1 MEEVIAGHGAYD
13 DEIRNTL
20 DLRYDAAVTAL
31 RCELEDAL
39 ARLSRPAANA
49 TWEAT
54 QEFKQF
60 IVTVAQLKHLFGGH
74 YSAPPASWIRRSK
87 KRERGRKKKQK
98 AKNARKKKEKKQLK
112 RQQKK
117 KKKQQ
122 KAKAAQSKQKSQ
134 QAARTKAIQG
144 VKKEDRWKH
153 FWTWPEEINDVT
165 LAAALIDLS
174 SEGSCSAE
182 GEAPEHLHNVFTML
196 FEVTDRNQDG
206 SLSTIELMNVLK
218 KRAKGTALD
227 GNSHA
232 VFTLKDQL
240 HEIAED
246 DHAISKF
253 TWEKGIMATMRKDEN
268 GAVTQWVLR
277 ELQNLACDWTTQ
289 TSDEHDGAE
298 YYHNDTTE
306 EQTWVKPPAL
316 AALQR
321 LEEIITDAGHPLSI
335 SDDDDSLSA
344 AVISPQFNVSSSEPS
359 SESELSPSSSSIE
372 SSDEEEE
379 SDHRRERN
387 RKYPSQT
394 SGALPEEMWRASI
407 EGVRLGF
414 NPVKIDLTPI
424 DTSLCSS
431 FAQSIGSDRFA
442 QAAAGTI
449 FEREQSMMRD
459 MQHELAGKYRSYD
472 GTTRTTQRTKE
483 NELEQLKT
491 LCVSVGEVTM
501 RSSFSITSLRSH
513 FSPPLPPHPL
523 RVALLSL
530 ARGDSRTQMSGGAGR
545 ERKPSIAPQKGRR
558 RVGSRRTTVMGFSTE
573 ARKEQP
579 KWLRVKRLS
588 LSDSG
593 DHVHKHHAKQRRA
606 SMEGDRSLLWGTSK
620 DAAAMHGGEVTP
632 PLEESI
638 GEEEEEEDASAY
650 LQRGPPPPRQP
661 STSVNP
667 LRATPKINWSRS
679 FSTSQQK
686 YYWKCKESG
695 EHSWEEPEGWT
706 LPVLPADWKEHHDK
720 ESKAHYYSNRITGEI
735 TWQRPEPEE
744 LY

>member
-39 ARLSRPAANA
+39 ARLSGPAANA

-74 YSAPPASWIRRSK
+74 YHAPPASVIRRSK

-117 KKKQQ
+117 KKQQQ

-174 SEGSCSAE
+174 SEGSCSAK

-253 TWEKGIMATMRKDEN
+253 TWEQGIMATMRKDEN

-289 TSDEHDGAE
+289 TSDGYDGAE
-298 YYHNDTTE
+298 YYHNGSSE
-306 EQTWVKPPAL
+306 EQTWDKPPVL

-321 LEEIITDAGHPLSI
+321 LEEIIAENGHPLS
-335 SDDDDSLSA
+335 A
-344 AVISPQFNVSSSEPS
+344 AAISPQFNVSSSEPS
-359 SESELSPSSSSIE
+359 SESELSPPSSSTE

-513 FSPPLPPHPL
+513 IS
-523 RVALLSL
+523 
-530 ARGDSRTQMSGGAGR
+530 
-545 ERKPSIAPQKGRR
+545 
-558 RVGSRRTTVMGFSTE
+558 
-573 ARKEQP
+573 
-579 KWLRVKRLS
+579 
-588 LSDSG
+588 
-593 DHVHKHHAKQRRA
+593 
-606 SMEGDRSLLWGTSK
+606 
-620 DAAAMHGGEVTP
+620 
-632 PLEESI
+632 
-638 GEEEEEEDASAY
+638 
-650 LQRGPPPPRQP
+650 PPPPPP
-661 STSVNP
+661 SSCGTS
-667 LRATPKINWSRS
+667 
-679 FSTSQQK
+679 
-686 YYWKCKESG
+686 
-695 EHSWEEPEGWT
+695 
-706 LPVLPADWKEHHDK
+706 
-720 ESKAHYYSNRITGEI
+720 
-735 TWQRPEPEE
+735 
-744 LY
+744 